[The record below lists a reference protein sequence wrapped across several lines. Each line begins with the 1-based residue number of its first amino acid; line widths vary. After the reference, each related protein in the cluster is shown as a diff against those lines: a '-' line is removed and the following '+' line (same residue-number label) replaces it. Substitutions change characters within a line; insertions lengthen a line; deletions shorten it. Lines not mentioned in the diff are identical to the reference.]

1 MAIHEFFLMLAV
13 LLLTAR
19 LLGELAA
26 RCGAPSVIGELLA
39 GLLLGPSVLGWVEP
53 TETLMTLAE
62 VGIILLLFEVGLDT
76 DLFRLAKAG
85 RKPFVV
91 ALVGALLPLLLGFGA
106 GWLLFGTSPLAALF
120 IGGTLTATSI
130 GITVRV
136 LDDLGRR
143 HSDEAQIVIG
153 AAVIDDILGVIIL
166 AFLYDF
172 SSPGGISLTGTAS
185 IALFIVL
192 FMVLAPL
199 AGKLIGWAIDHT
211 DRKLESEG
219 LLITLVVS
227 LIMLFS
233 WLAHA
238 VGAPA
243 IMGGFAAGIALSQH
257 FRMHITQRLRVP
269 FRHKLE
275 RAFAPRPELT
285 HRLERQFRPLL
296 HTFTPIF
303 FVMVGVS
310 LDLSAVDW
318 GSGHIWA
325 LSGVLLALAI
335 AGKLASGWCIAEPTL
350 RRHAIGLSMIPRGE
364 VGLIFAKLG
373 LGAAIL
379 SQELYAALLI
389 VVALSTLLPPFALK
403 AFYRRYGHDPAFVD
417 RPATDT

>member
-1 MAIHEFFLMLAV
+1 MAIHDFFLMLAV

-19 LLGELAA
+19 LFGELAV
-26 RCGAPSVIGELLA
+26 RLGAPSVIGELLA
-39 GLLLGPSVLGWVEP
+39 GLVLGPSMLGWVQP

-76 DLFRLAKAG
+76 NLFRLAEAG

-91 ALVGALLPLLLGFGA
+91 AAVGALLPLMLGFGA
-106 GWLLFGTSPLAALF
+106 GWLLFDTSPLAALF

-136 LDDLGRR
+136 LDDLLRR
-143 HSDEAQIVIG
+143 RSDEAQIVIG

-172 SSPGGISLTGTAS
+172 SSPKGVSLASTAS
-185 IALFIVL
+185 IALFIVV

-199 AGKLIGWAIDHT
+199 AGKLIAWAIDHT
-211 DRKLESEG
+211 DRKLASEG
-219 LLITLVVS
+219 LLITLVIS

-243 IMGGFAAGIALSQH
+243 IMGGFAAGIAMSQH
-257 FRMHITQRLRVP
+257 FRLSIPQRLRLP
-269 FRHKLE
+269 FRNTFE
-275 RAFAPRPELT
+275 RALAPRPELT
-285 HRLERQFRPLL
+285 HRLEKQFRPLL

-318 GSGHIWA
+318 SSAHVWTMA
-325 LSGVLLALAI
+325 AVLVVFAI
-335 AGKLASGWCIAEPTL
+335 AGKVASGWCIDEPTL
-350 RRHAIGLSMIPRGE
+350 RRVAIGISMVPRGE

-379 SQELYAALLI
+379 SQELYAVLLI
-389 VVALSTLLPPFALK
+389 VVAMTTLLPPFALK
-403 AFYRRYGHDPAFVD
+403 AFYGRYGGHPDLAMLD
-417 RPATDT
+417 DD

>member
-1 MAIHEFFLMLAV
+1 MDASDYLLQ
-13 LLLTAR
+13 LLLI
-19 LLGELAA
+19 LLAA
-26 RCGAPSVIGELLA
+26 RVFAELATRMKSPSVIGELLA
-39 GLLLGPSVLGWVEP
+39 GVVLGPSLLGWMEQS
-53 TETLMTLAE
+53 EIIRLLAE
-62 VGIILLLFEVGLDT
+62 IGIILLLFEVGLET
-76 DLFRLAKAG
+76 DVRALARSGG
-85 RKPFVV
+85 RSIVV
-91 ALVGALLPLLLGFGA
+91 AMAGFVLPFLLGFGIA
-106 GWLLFGTSPLAALF
+106 RGLLGLDLLPSLF

-136 LDDLGRR
+136 LDDLMRR
-143 HSDEAQIVIG
+143 RSDEAQIVIG

-172 SSPGGISLTGTAS
+172 SSPKGVSLASTAS
-185 IALFIVL
+185 IALFIVV
-192 FMVLAPL
+192 FMVLAPI
-199 AGKLIGWAIDHT
+199 AGKIIAWAIDHT

-219 LLITLVVS
+219 LLITLVIS

-257 FRMHITQRLRVP
+257 FRMSITQRLRLP
-269 FRHKLE
+269 FRRTLE
-275 RAFAPRPELT
+275 RAFASRPELT
-285 HRLERQFRPLL
+285 HRLEKQFRPLL
-296 HTFTPIF
+296 HTYTPIF

-318 GSGHIWA
+318 SSARVWLMA
-325 LSGVLLALAI
+325 GVLVVLAV
-335 AGKLASGWCIAEPTL
+335 AGKVASGWFIAEPTL
-350 RRHAIGLSMIPRGE
+350 RRAAIGLSMVPRGE

-379 SQELYAALLI
+379 SQELYAVLLI

-403 AFYRRYGHDPAFVD
+403 AFYQRYGD
-417 RPATDT
+417 RPELVMRDDD

>member
-19 LLGELAA
+19 LFGELAS
-26 RCGAPSVIGELLA
+26 RLGAPSVIGELLA
-39 GLLLGPSVLGWVEP
+39 GLVLGPSVLGWVQP

-76 DLFRLAKAG
+76 NLFRLAEAG

-91 ALVGALLPLLLGFGA
+91 AAVGAFLPLVLGFAA
-106 GWLLFGTSPLAALF
+106 GWLLFDTSILAALF

-136 LDDLGRR
+136 LDDLMRR
-143 HSDEAQIVIG
+143 RSDEAQIVIG

-172 SSPGGISLTGTAS
+172 SSPKGVSLASTAS
-185 IALFIVL
+185 IALFIVV
-192 FMVLAPL
+192 FMVLAPI
-199 AGKLIGWAIDHT
+199 AGKIIAWAIDHT

-219 LLITLVVS
+219 LLITLVIS

-257 FRMHITQRLRVP
+257 FRMSITQRLRLP
-269 FRHKLE
+269 FRRTLE
-275 RAFAPRPELT
+275 RAFASRPELT
-285 HRLERQFRPLL
+285 HRLEKQFRPLL
-296 HTFTPIF
+296 HTYTPIF

-318 GSGHIWA
+318 SSARVWLMA
-325 LSGVLLALAI
+325 GVLVVLAV
-335 AGKLASGWCIAEPTL
+335 AGKVASGWFIAEPTL
-350 RRHAIGLSMIPRGE
+350 RRAAIGLSMVPRGE

-379 SQELYAALLI
+379 SQELYAVLLI

-403 AFYRRYGHDPAFVD
+403 AFYQRYGD
-417 RPATDT
+417 RPELVMRDDD